1 MAASYSYMCGF
12 ELGPDPTASATGNGG
27 VELVNGGASSFG
39 TFAVQTA
46 IAHIDGYA
54 FHAQTAVGHPGNSTG
69 TLEVFAITGF
79 EPANFNSVR
88 FYLYI
93 NNAYPSGTTAIYG
106 NNAAT
111 GPVIELN
118 ADGSLTVLN
127 GSLVLVATSSLKL
140 SLNTWHKISF
150 ICDSVN
156 GTISIDVD
164 GVIWIPTTTVSGGVG
179 IGTNATIGGGVF
191 SVTSTVFD
199 LYFDD
204 FLVDGSTGP
213 VNIPGGH
220 QTILKSVADGARGSW
235 TGGGGGTTNLF
246 QAVNHIPST
255 AGISPGTNTSQIGDT
270 TTTIPDSYTA
280 VCETY
285 TSRGITQVQA
295 TMGVCSDGVS
305 SVAVAING
313 SIQGTSNPS
322 QPSASTFNFGN
333 QGSNAG
339 LWSSGWFAN
348 YSLPPTT
355 NPSVNLALGP
365 QVKITKTTSNA
376 INAMAAFLGVYVDYA
391 LPGPPPL
398 SKVKSH
404 YFGQGQTISY

>member
-54 FHAQTAVGHPGNSTG
+54 FHAQTAVGHPGHSTG

-106 NNAAT
+106 NNAAA

-179 IGTNATIGGGVF
+179 IGTNATIGGGVL
-191 SVTSTVFD
+191 SITSTIFD

-204 FLVDGSTGP
+204 VLVDGGTGP

-220 QTILKSVADGARGSW
+220 QTILKPVADGARGSW
-235 TGGGGGTTNLF
+235 TAGGGGTTNLF
-246 QAVNHIPST
+246 LAINHIPST
-255 AGISPGTNTSQIGDT
+255 AAVFPGTNTSQINDT
-270 TTTIPDSYTA
+270 TTTVPDSYTTI
-280 VCETY
+280 CETY
-285 TSRGITQVQA
+285 ASRGITKVQA
-295 TMGVCSDGVS
+295 TMGVCSDAVDS
-305 SVAVAING
+305 LAVAVNG

-333 QGSNAG
+333 NVSLEGA
-339 LWSSGWFAN
+339 WASGWITN
-348 YSLPPTT
+348 YNLPPTT
-355 NPSVNLALGP
+355 NPSINLALGP
-365 QVKITKTTSNA
+365 QVQGTKTTSSA
-376 INAMAAFLGVYVDYA
+376 IPAEFAFLGVYVDYS
-391 LPGPPPL
+391 LVVPPPV